1 MFSVEDL
8 TRKFHALDE
17 EGRSVVFEQLTRN
30 AVAYNKIMP
39 DMPLIKYILEG
50 EAGVPERQ
58 HGPIINSYKTW
69 IANPKN
75 RAKLRS

>member
-8 TRKFHALDE
+8 TRKFHALDN
-17 EGRSVVFEQLTRN
+17 EGKSLVFEQLTRN
-30 AVAYNKIMP
+30 AAAYNKIMP
-39 DMPLIKYILEG
+39 DVPLIKYILEG
-50 EAGVPERQ
+50 EAGVPETQ

-69 IANPKN
+69 IADPKN